1 MQTESLLEVRDLM
14 VRYRSGRSNQHRAV
28 SGVNFDIGRG
38 EVLGVMGESG
48 CGKTSIAL
56 ALLGLLPRH
65 AAVSGSITF
74 RGQELLAMNE
84 RSFRKIR
91 GAQISLISQEPGIA
105 LSPVL
110 RVGDQ
115 IAEVVRAHRGWRWNR
130 CRTEA
135 ESMLAR
141 VGLGGTDRIYS
152 AYPNQLSGGQCQRIV
167 LAQALVC
174 RPALVIAD
182 EPTASLDARSQ
193 AEFLVLLRQMKDEL
207 QVSLLLISHNP
218 ETQASLADR
227 LMVMANGRVV
237 EEGRFAELYKH
248 PSHSCTRSM
257 LWRNPGAEV
266 EEHARPE
273 TLAEEILA

>member
-1 MQTESLLEVRDLM
+1 MQMKSLLQVRDLT
-14 VRYRSGRSNQHRAV
+14 VRYRPAHSNEHQAI
-28 SGVNFDIGRG
+28 SGVSFDIGRG

-48 CGKTSIAL
+48 CGKTSVAL
-56 ALLGLLPRH
+56 ALLGLLPKQTV
-65 AAVSGSITF
+65 VSGHVDF
-74 RGQELLAMNE
+74 MGQDVLAMEE
-84 RSFRKIR
+84 RRFSKIR
-91 GAQISLISQEPGIA
+91 GAQISLVSQEPGIA

-130 CRTEA
+130 CRAEA
-135 ESMLAR
+135 ESMLAH
-141 VGLGGTDRIYS
+141 VGLGGRNRIYS

-193 AEFLVLLRQMKDEL
+193 SEFLSLLRQMKDEL
-207 QVSLLLISHNP
+207 HVSLLLISHNP

-257 LWRNPGAEV
+257 LSRNPGAQV
-266 EEHARPE
+266 DGHARSK
-273 TLAEEILA
+273 TLPEEILA